1 MKKLLATL
9 LIMLPVMAKSQQEL
23 KGELIDL
30 VGMCVGAV
38 QFAETMSSYGEVP
51 FITMSTIRPKDKTM
65 EKFDQYSTVL
75 FLNPNTRTWTLA
87 EKRGE
92 NNYCVTAVGENAA
105 PFIDNSTTSR
115 YGA

>member
-1 MKKLLATL
+1 MKKILATL

-30 VGMCVGAV
+30 IGMCVGAV

-51 FITMSTIRPKDKTM
+51 FVTMTTIRPLDKAM
-65 EKFDQYSTVL
+65 EKFDEYPTVL

-92 NNYCVTAVGENAA
+92 NNYCVTGVGEKAA
-105 PFIDNSTTSR
+105 PFVDSPTTNR